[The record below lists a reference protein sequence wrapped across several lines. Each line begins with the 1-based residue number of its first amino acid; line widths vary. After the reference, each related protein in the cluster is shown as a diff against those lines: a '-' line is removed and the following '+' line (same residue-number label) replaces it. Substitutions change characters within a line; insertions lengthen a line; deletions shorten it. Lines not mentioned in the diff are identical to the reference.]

1 MVIISPSGPSHH
13 LNHMR
18 GEMEAKD
25 TQYATTH
32 KGKSRISLLSFTLTP
47 TKSDPTNRKHT
58 ARNQKPIICVIAFII
73 HLFKI
78 EQLQDK

>member
-1 MVIISPSGPSHH
+1 MVFISPSGPSHH

-58 ARNQKPIICVIAFII
+58 PRNQMPIISVIAFII